1 MSRQAP
7 LLCFA
12 LPIWAYSSGISNG
25 CCAYE
30 RKRRLKNPSGIE
42 AVPAGLPLAG
52 GECILVGPARATF
65 VAVSHS
71 Q

>member
-12 LPIWAYSSGISNG
+12 LPIWVYSSGISNG

-42 AVPAGLPLAG
+42 AVPAGSLLRAG
-52 GECILVGPARATF
+52 NAAWSVRHARL
-65 VAVSHS
+65 SL